1 MSPEISR
8 RTLVRGGGLVAVTAP
23 FLAAC
28 GSSGGSGGSSGSAST
43 NITDLL
49 ARGKKQGYLR
59 VAIANEPPYTKV
71 EPDGTVTGAEPE
83 IFRAVV
89 KQMGIPEI
97 QGIVTGYDAMIP
109 GLKADRWD
117 AITAGLF
124 MKQSRCAE
132 VAYSEPTLVSTESFA
147 VPKGNPKNITKISD
161 VTSNG
166 DLKVAVLPGGFEE
179 GILQGEKV
187 PDGQLV
193 RVKDGRSGIETVKAG
208 RADAF
213 LLPTLSL
220 KSLNEKDKSFDVT
233 DPIDDAPKTGS
244 GAAFRKSDQAFL
256 DKYNPQLKKFKESD
270 AFTKLMDKWGFDA
283 QASREATTKELCSNP
298 G

>member
-1 MSPEISR
+1 MSLEISR
-8 RTLVRGGGLVAVTAP
+8 RTLVRTGGLVAVTAP

-28 GSSGGSGGSSGSAST
+28 GSDSGSGGSSGSAST
-43 NITDLL
+43 NIQDLL
-49 ARGKKQGYLR
+49 ERGKKQGYLR

-97 QGIVTGYDAMIP
+97 QGTVTGYDSMIP

-117 AITAGLF
+117 AVTAGLF

-132 VAYSEPTLVSTESFA
+132 VAYSEPTLVSTESYA
-147 VPKGNPKNITKISD
+147 VPNGNPKNITTIQD
-161 VTSNG
+161 VIDNG
-166 DLKVAVLPGGFEE
+166 DLKIAILPGGFEE
-179 GILQGEKV
+179 GILQGKKV

-220 KSLNEKDKSFDVT
+220 KSLQQKDKGIDVT
-233 DPIDDAPKTGS
+233 DPISDAPKTGS
-244 GAAFRKSDQAFL
+244 GAAFRKSDQKFVEA
-256 DKYNPQLKKFKESD
+256 YNVELKKYKDSD
-270 AFTKLMDKWGFDA
+270 AFATLMNKWGFDPE
-283 QASREATTKELCSNP
+283 ASRQATTEELCSNP